1 MKIINHMAE
10 INFNNLLHRMHITK
24 KQLTTLHRLPLRHRY
39 PQADRSEFGGHSKP
53 TFHYSLHRGYHSIKT
68 QYAESTLHH
77 GTKPDST
84 AVTQIRK
91 TSECENNIE
100 LTFIYT
106 RTQIH
111 IKILL
116 Y

>member
-1 MKIINHMAE
+1 MKIITHMAE

-106 RTQIH
+106 HTQIH